1 MSDSTAAPA
10 TSTVVADKPRAVSN
24 LKALAAAA
32 KANLETRSTVEKDH
46 ELYLLNSLASYIA
59 AQAEEMAVPAAERG
73 LGWVKFYEC
82 HLPGVE
88 TITLDSGEQV
98 TRPKNP
104 PETTHWSGPGK
115 DASAGGAPIVLL
127 LQGPR
132 GSDGKIRP
140 WRLPGEKTAIT
151 LAQEILDKHE
161 AEIKLECTFNPAT
174 KTVDVVAIW
183 IEEDWN
189 TYIVRRAA
197 YRQSQRSARHG
208 RAPPTEDVGDK
219 RTRRDP
225 RPTRRVEPAAPAKV
239 EVEVEVEV
247 ASADGEA
254 VSKE

>member
-1 MSDSTAAPA
+1 
-10 TSTVVADKPRAVSN
+10 
-24 LKALAAAA
+24 
-32 KANLETRSTVEKDH
+32 
-46 ELYLLNSLASYIA
+46 
-59 AQAEEMAVPAAERG
+59 
-73 LGWVKFYEC
+73 
-82 HLPGVE
+82 
-88 TITLDSGEQV
+88 
-98 TRPKNP
+98 
-104 PETTHWSGPGK
+104 
-115 DASAGGAPIVLL
+115 

-183 IEEDWN
+183 IEEDWKN
-189 TYIVRRAA
+189 YIVRRAA
-197 YRQSQRSARHG
+197 YRQSQRSARPG

-219 RTRRDP
+219 RTR
-225 RPTRRVEPAAPAKV
+225 PTRRVEPAAPAKA

-247 ASADGEA
+247 APVDEVEVEVEVAPADGEA